1 MIYFFLYLISA
12 IFSLL
17 SKHSKIIGTILVCL
31 LFIMTVFSQNG
42 NDINNIKDLYE
53 DNIVTADLLER
64 SSLFVTVIL
73 YCSNAGITFTQF
85 RILQFI
91 IWFTCIFFFIKRF
104 SKFPVLV
111 LACCLI
117 FPMCSFGAQFR
128 NGIMVGFLYLALY
141 CLFSL
146 EKKKGIIA
154 YCVII
159 ALASLVHSLAL
170 IYYSLLFV
178 MIPIERK
185 KFSIYCFL
193 GFIAMAIAIKS
204 SMLLGFVANNFGD
217 WSSQYFSELG
227 SMGLTMFILVFGLVA
242 NLFFTNRFGKI
253 IQRNPSYYNDHQLA
267 LAEYATRINY
277 VLLALVPLLFC
288 SLSFYRIF
296 QNLYILTAI
305 ISINSYCVQ
314 RKSRNKDLA
323 LFLFI
328 YAMITIYYN
337 KWQGEFLTYLTGI
350 HL

>member
-1 MIYFFLYLISA
+1 MMYFLLYLISA
-12 IFSLL
+12 FFSLL
-17 SKHSKIIGTILVCL
+17 AKHSKIIGAILVCL

-42 NDINNIKDLYE
+42 NDINNIKDLYD

-73 YCSNAGITFTQF
+73 FCSNAGITFTQF

-104 SKFPVLV
+104 SKIPVLV
-111 LACCLI
+111 LACCFM
-117 FPMCSFGAQFR
+117 FPMCGFGAQFR

-154 YCVII
+154 YCVILV
-159 ALASLVHSLAL
+159 LASLVHSMAL
-170 IYYSLLFV
+170 IYYSLVFV
-178 MIPIERK
+178 MLPIERN
-185 KFSIYCFL
+185 KFSKYCIL
-193 GFIAMAIAIKS
+193 GCIAMAVVVNS
-204 SMLLGFVANNFGD
+204 SMLFGFVANNFGD
-217 WSSQYFSELG
+217 WNSRYFSELG
-227 SMGLTMFILVFGLVA
+227 SMGLTMFILIFGIVA
-242 NLFFTNRFGKI
+242 NLFFTNRFGNM
-253 IQRNPSYYNDHQLA
+253 IQRHPTYYNEHQLA
-267 LAEYATRINY
+267 LAEYALRVNY
-277 VLLALVPLLFC
+277 VMLALVPFLFF

-305 ISINSYCVQ
+305 ISINAYCIQ
-314 RKSRNKDLA
+314 RKSRNEELA

-328 YAMITIYYN
+328 YAMITIYYSR
-337 KWQGEFLTYLTGI
+337 WQGEFLTYLNGI